1 MDVQLCTKRINEGYE
16 WTFTLIVRGWENFS
30 SKIVLSTF
38 LFAFVRMNKK
48 VVQNLVHIVV

>member
-1 MDVQLCTKRINEGYE
+1 MDIHANCTTMGK
-16 WTFTLIVRGWENFS
+16 FFKS

-48 VVQNLVHIVV
+48 AVQNLVHIVV